1 MRISS
6 VAAAAA
12 LGLAAALAAVPAP
25 AQQITFPAPV
35 FRGGNTDWKVKLT
48 TAQDYSVGYELQVP
62 QASKILTGPLQ
73 QQKAD
78 GYGRYTLVGKV
89 ALKTAIDVSVQLAP
103 VKLGQVCKDNKGNSK
118 GPDGQPYSYA
128 IQILDTGKSSKMP
141 LWYGC
146 GNFAIQ

>member
-12 LGLAAALAAVPAP
+12 LGLAAAFAAAPAP

-35 FRGGNTDWKVKLT
+35 FRGGNTDWQVKLT
-48 TAQDYSVGYELQVP
+48 TAQDLSVGYELQVP
-62 QASKILTGPLQ
+62 QASKVLTGPLQ
-73 QQKAD
+73 QQKVD
-78 GYGRYTLVGKV
+78 GYGRYTLAGKV
-89 ALKTAIDVSVQLAP
+89 ALKTTVNVSVQLAP
-103 VKLGQVCKDNKGNSK
+103 VKLGDVCKDNKGNSR
-118 GPDGQPYSYA
+118 GPNGQPYSYA

-146 GNFAIQ
+146 GYFAIQ